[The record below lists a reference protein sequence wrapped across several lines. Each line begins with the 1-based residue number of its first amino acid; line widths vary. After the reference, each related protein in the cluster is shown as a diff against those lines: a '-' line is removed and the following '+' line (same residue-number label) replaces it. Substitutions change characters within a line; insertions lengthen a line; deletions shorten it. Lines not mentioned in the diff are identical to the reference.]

1 MGEFVRQKT
10 AEYKPKFNALMPE
23 NIVRGTFEVN
33 ITFDCTGD
41 AKHVIDKLK
50 KVCTNTKY
58 KIVFVQWMK
67 YEKGKENCRELMV
80 LSHYKGEYPSIVKE
94 IEDEAYKH
102 FQDFE
107 IIGMKIKSS
116 ISNEGVPQSDL
127 EKQLFWN
134 DITNYFELR
143 YNVSLEV
150 DGRGERFQKIVNTC
164 RSDYGFNSDSLD
176 LLRIQLKQIDKK
188 NLDYINVIR
197 LFNVGRGKAS
207 IIHDEIVA
215 SAQRNHLPL
224 STIEPAFAVYGRYS
238 HSNNN

>member
-1 MGEFVRQKT
+1 
-10 AEYKPKFNALMPE
+10 MPE

-33 ITFDCTGD
+33 ITLDCTHHTE
-41 AKHVIDKLK
+41 HVIDKLK
-50 KVCTNTKY
+50 KVCRNTKY
-58 KIVFVQWMK
+58 EIVFIQWIK
-67 YEKGKENCRELMV
+67 YEEEKENCRELMV
-80 LSHYKGEYPSIVKE
+80 LSHYNGEYPSIVKQ

-102 FQDFE
+102 FKDFK

-127 EKQLFWN
+127 EKQFFWN

-143 YNVSLEV
+143 YNVPLEV
-150 DGRGERFQKIVNTC
+150 DARGERFQKIVNTC

-188 NLDYINVIR
+188 NFDYINVIR
-197 LFNVGRGKAS
+197 LFNVGRGKAF
-207 IIHDEIVA
+207 IIHDEIVV

-224 STIEPAFAVYGRYS
+224 STITPAFAVYGRYS
-238 HSNNN
+238 H